1 MNQLVLKPK
10 KMLVALACAI
20 LFTTPLYA
28 GSCPEY
34 RPNAK
39 AAVVGGVVGTGLGV
53 ATAVVVAGAVVK
65 VTVTAASSGAVVVAV
80 ATDCATTGCI
90 LTILS
95 GAALGIWAAIEFF
108 TGDSDCAGALVLT
121 RGNEWWRHWN
131 HDSLVEL
138 NEDLEDRYG
147 KNLGRARLVAMFRHC
162 AAAAVSGQNVVVG
175 EAKTLSGA
183 RREALQACKR
193 KLGACR
199 IATAQCNTG

>member
-1 MNQLVLKPK
+1 MSLKSQR
-10 KMLVALACAI
+10 LQVALVCAV
-20 LFTTPLYA
+20 LLTTPSYA

-39 AAVVGGVVGTGLGV
+39 AAVVGGVVGTGVGV

-65 VTVTAASSGAVVVAV
+65 VSVTATSGGALAVAV
-80 ATDCATTGCI
+80 ATDCATTGCL

-108 TGDSDCAGALVLT
+108 TGERDCAGALVLT
-121 RGNEWWRHWN
+121 HGNEWWRHWDR
-131 HDSLVEL
+131 DSLVEL
-138 NEDLEDRYG
+138 TEDLEDRYG
-147 KNLGRARLVAMFRHC
+147 KDLGRARLVAMFRHC

-175 EAKTLSGA
+175 EAKTLSRA
-183 RREALQACKR
+183 RREALQACRR

-199 IATAQCNTG
+199 IAAAQCNAG